1 MSDRKNKQ
9 AQTNNSSLSA
19 GATAPSTSYAAEA
32 VATIHNFT
40 TFFPPSEV
48 RENLWQL
55 LAGSMS
61 GPHADGWTALERSN
75 LLLFYR
81 LTGELADAVHYLF
94 PKNGSGNGS

>member
-1 MSDRKNKQ
+1 MFYVRTQSKGR
-9 AQTNNSSLSA
+9 QTNNSSLP
-19 GATAPSTSYAAEA
+19 TTAAEA
-32 VATIHNFT
+32 VATIHHFI
-40 TFFPPSEV
+40 TFFPPAEV

-94 PKNGSGNGS
+94 PKNNGA